1 MSGLPPDFIQL
12 VRQKA
17 DLVEVV
23 AEKVVLRKQGKNFV
37 GLCPFH
43 NDHKP
48 SFQVSPS
55 KQIYKCFSCGA
66 GGDVLRFVMQTEHLS
81 FAEAVRHLAR
91 RYHIPLPTRH
101 TETQPLGSLDERELS
116 HREKLLEILA
126 MAADFYR
133 HALRSQLGS
142 AARQYLH
149 SRHLSEETLQK
160 FQIGFAPPGWQSL
173 YEYLVNH
180 KRQPVKL
187 LEEAGLLVPRQQGSG
202 HYDRFRNR
210 IMLPIFDVQGRVIGF
225 AGRALGES
233 GQPKYLNSPETE
245 LFNKSQVVY
254 GLNFARDA
262 IAKADQV
269 LVVEGYFDVIALHQ
283 AGVAYAVAAM
293 GTALTPHQV
302 KILLRYTQS
311 KRLILN
317 FDADRAGLNA
327 ANRAIEAVEEQARRG
342 EIELRILTLPE
353 GKDADEFLRE
363 YKSSAPP
370 TRAVSELQTLIE
382 QAPLWLDWRIE
393 QVLAG
398 RDLSRAT
405 DFQQARQALVQ
416 LLAGLGGQWR
426 SLYLHKVAEL
436 LSRGNGRLSRD
447 LEEDLRRAVR
457 QYRWA
462 KPRQPSLNKGS
473 KLLQS
478 ESHLL
483 QIFLHFGEYRHEIRQ
498 TLLERELQFSFR
510 PHRELWQRILE
521 LISAQ
526 PELEDR
532 GETLLTALRTLCAQ
546 DEQLNERLSHLLW
559 LDENTRVA
567 LMRPRMV
574 VRAAIANME
583 LEIRQKRYRYWTQL
597 WDQAFSEGNTALAAQ
612 YQASIQQEY
621 QAIQA
626 LQRQVQLSLEDMSE
640 TALAEDL

>member
-91 RYHIPLPTRH
+91 RYHIPLPTRNP
-101 TETQPLGSLDERELS
+101 EAQPLGSLDERELS